1 MNIALVKAGGVGA
14 RMKASVPKQFICV
27 QDKPI
32 IIYTLEA
39 FEKHPN
45 IDAIVVVCVDGWHD
59 ILRSYAEKFHITKLT
74 NIVSG
79 GETSLKSIRAGVK
92 AIECVYSPEDT
103 VLIHDGNRPMISQEI
118 ISDVLSQRAVYG
130 SAVAA
135 IPCTDE
141 IMLTDGVQFK
151 SEQFMDRKKLYRIQT
166 PDAYSLET
174 LQKLFSMA
182 TEEHL
187 NTLGATNT
195 LMIALG
201 KSVHFAQGSEL
212 NIRLT
217 TQEDI
222 LLCESLLNVRNEK
235 RGEYNGCR
243 I

>member
-1 MNIALVKAGGVGA
+1 MNVALVKAGGVGS

-92 AIECVYSPEDT
+92 AIESVCSPEDT
-103 VLIHDGNRPMISQEI
+103 VLIHDGNRPLISQEI
-118 ISDVLSQRAVYG
+118 ISDVLSQKAIYG

-141 IMLTDGVQFK
+141 IMLTDGIQFR
-151 SEQFMDRKKLYRIQT
+151 SDQFMDRKKLYRIQT
-166 PDAYSLET
+166 PDAYSLGM
-174 LQKLFSMA
+174 LHKLFSIA
-182 TEEHL
+182 TEEQL
-187 NTLGATNT
+187 CTLGATNT

-201 KSVHFAQGSEL
+201 EPVYFAQGSEI

-222 LLCESLLNVRNEK
+222 LLCESLLDMKNKEK
-235 RGEYNGCR
+235 DG
-243 I
+243 